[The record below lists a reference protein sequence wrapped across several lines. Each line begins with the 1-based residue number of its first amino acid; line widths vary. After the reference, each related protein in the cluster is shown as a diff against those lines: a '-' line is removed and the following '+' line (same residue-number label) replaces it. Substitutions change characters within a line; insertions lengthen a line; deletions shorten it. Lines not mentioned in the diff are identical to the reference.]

1 MKSSSGVN
9 LDPEG
14 FPVRLKAIRCFRNLK
29 QVEIAK
35 ALGISS
41 TVYSSWE
48 TGNHLPRG
56 NNYTRLAQ
64 ILNVPIELLVEG
76 PKNGESVEDYLQLA
90 VSKKFLS
97 VLDCNSLNVDSKL
110 PEILK
115 NSSKINFSLLDGFEN
130 FYKEQKMFL
139 YKIDDDSMARSFSN
153 SINKGMTAVIICEPN
168 IRIYNQKPVLLAVE
182 GQNQAMIREIS
193 FDNADLVLTAWN
205 SKYSSQKIDLKKTK
219 VNIFGYVAM
228 VFEKFF

>member
-1 MKSSSGVN
+1 MLFRSYVIMKSSSGVN

-97 VLDCNSLNVDSKL
+97 VLDCNSLNAAMGSIDYGTLQICAPRKG
-110 PEILK
+110 ER
-115 NSSKINFSLLDGFEN
+115 INLANPGESIRSEERRVG
-130 FYKEQKMFL
+130 KEC
-139 YKIDDDSMARSFSN
+139 RSRWS
-153 SINKGMTAVIICEPN
+153 P
-168 IRIYNQKPVLLAVE
+168 YH
-182 GQNQAMIREIS
+182 
-193 FDNADLVLTAWN
+193 
-205 SKYSSQKIDLKKTK
+205 
-219 VNIFGYVAM
+219 
-228 VFEKFF
+228 

>member
-97 VLDCNSLNVDSKL
+97 VL
-110 PEILK
+110 IL
-115 NSSKINFSLLDGFEN
+115 L
-130 FYKEQKMFL
+130 
-139 YKIDDDSMARSFSN
+139 
-153 SINKGMTAVIICEPN
+153 
-168 IRIYNQKPVLLAVE
+168 
-182 GQNQAMIREIS
+182 
-193 FDNADLVLTAWN
+193 
-205 SKYSSQKIDLKKTK
+205 
-219 VNIFGYVAM
+219 
-228 VFEKFF
+228 